1 MAPKELD
8 EAKKEEITKKLFYG
22 TLVMM
27 TGVTM
32 VVPTR
37 TPMVLAIKK
46 GDAAATAKVMG
57 TMSAVAAVV
66 ELFVNPVIG
75 KLSDAYG
82 RRPFMTFAAAVN
94 LVLHGLVG
102 LFPMSLPMQF
112 VDRMISGAMIFGFL
126 APLQASVA
134 DLYASEPQKLG
145 INAAR
150 VMQYFGVGCTIGPF
164 IGSKLGGPKSFIAS
178 ALTFLATMFYVN
190 TVVEETL
197 VDERKK
203 KFNISEVNP
212 VAFVKLF
219 KERTL
224 KWLTITAGLQSFGD
238 YVNIY
243 DINNLFMIQVLKYQG
258 EQIGKFAMTVGLTQ
272 IVGGKATATLTQKV
286 GMFDATLYGNLF
298 WMLGMIMM
306 GTARNTKQAFF
317 ALAIW
322 TFGHNRAANVG
333 ALQQKYGGAQ
343 GMGRGEIIACNSNFL
358 AYIKIMIPLLYSNLF
373 AWATSGGRNM
383 PGLPYFVVSA
393 LTGLSQVAFK
403 IADAKAA

>member
-1 MAPKELD
+1 MD
-8 EAKKEEITKKLFYG
+8 EVKKDEVAKKLFYG
-22 TLVMM
+22 MLLMM

-37 TPMVLAIKK
+37 APMVLAIKK

-57 TMSAVAAVV
+57 SMSAVAAVV
-66 ELFVNPVIG
+66 ELFVNPMVG
-75 KLSDAYG
+75 KLSDQYG

-94 LVLHGLVG
+94 FVLHGFVG
-102 LFPMSLPMQF
+102 MFPMSLQMQF

-126 APLQASVA
+126 APLQASLA
-134 DLYASEPQKLG
+134 DLFASNPQTLG
-145 INAAR
+145 VKASTA
-150 VMQYFGVGCTIGPF
+150 MQYFGIGCVLGPF

-178 ALTFLATMFYVN
+178 ALTFLATIFYVN
-190 TVVEETL
+190 TL
-197 VDERKK
+197 VDETLPVSSRKP
-203 KFNISEVNP
+203 FNIKEVNP
-212 VAFVKLF
+212 VAFLKLF
-219 KERTL
+219 KEKTL
-224 KWLTITAGLQSFGD
+224 AWLTITSGLQSFGD

-243 DINNLFMIQVLKYQG
+243 DINNLFMIKVLKYVPA
-258 EQIGKFAMTVGLTQ
+258 QIGNFAMTVGLSQ
-272 IVGGKATATLTQKV
+272 IAGGKATAELTKKV
-286 GMFDATLYGNLF
+286 GLLDATMYGNLF
-298 WMLGMIMM
+298 WMLGMVMM
-306 GTARNTKQAFF
+306 GTARNTQQAFT

-322 TFGHNRAANVG
+322 TFGHNRNNGVG

-393 LTGLSQVAFK
+393 LTALSQVTFK
-403 IADAKAA
+403 IADAKPN